1 MESFLNRYRNITVLL
16 LVIFAQL
23 VLLAF
28 QVKNDQ
34 DVRVIRVWAVTM
46 VTPAAR
52 VAEWFRGG
60 SIGFIRNYILLKDA
74 SEENR
79 KLREEVGRLRIE
91 NNFLHN
97 ELNTAERAK
106 ALEMFKARRQ
116 SKMLAANVIGA
127 GGGMNTNVVYV
138 NRGSAEGVMRG
149 MAVVTPDGIVG
160 KVMAAYPTAAEV
172 LLITDPDFAA
182 GVISQKT
189 LSRGILRGQG
199 KSPLCKV
206 DNVPFEEK
214 VEAGEWFYTSGD
226 DRVFPRGFAVGVVKV
241 ARAGTPFKHIEVE
254 PSGMAHG
261 LEDVLILLETVH
273 DTIPDTPPTNQPV
286 YIATP
291 PAQSQTPAAAPADPV
306 NPGAQPT
313 GASSTGTEADKLRQV
328 YKSVGDAQNHTFG
341 TGGPGSKPPDFKNL
355 PATPLAPGAPPA
367 ARGPGAGGQEA
378 GNTAAPP
385 AQGSGA
391 AGRGAVPGQ
400 TPPPSTVP
408 KQGMAPGNVAPQG
421 AGSGTQGSGAA
432 GRGVVPGQAPPSSA
446 PKQTPPAAA
455 PKQGATPSPA
465 APPPSGQPGGRTGA
479 SPSAPADQGG
489 RSSAAPS
496 KGPGGAPRE

>member
-1 MESFLNRYRNITVLL
+1 MESFLNRYRGITVLL

-127 GGGMNTNVVYV
+127 SGGMNTNVVYV

-160 KVMAAYPTAAEV
+160 KVMAAYPTASEV
-172 LLITDPDFAA
+172 LLITDPDFFA
-182 GVISQKT
+182 GVVSQKS
-189 LSRGILRGQG
+189 LARGILQGQG
-199 KSPLCKV
+199 KSTLCKV
-206 DNVPFEEK
+206 DKVPFEEK
-214 VEAGEWFYTSGD
+214 VEVGEWFYTSGE
-226 DRVFPRGFAVGVVKV
+226 DRIFPRGFPVGVTKV
-241 ARAGTPFKHIEVE
+241 ARPGSPFKQIEVE
-254 PSGMAHG
+254 PSAMAHG

-273 DTIPDTPPTNQPV
+273 ETIPDTPPTNQPV
-286 YIATP
+286 
-291 PAQSQTPAAAPADPV
+291 
-306 NPGAQPT
+306 
-313 GASSTGTEADKLRQV
+313 
-328 YKSVGDAQNHTFG
+328 
-341 TGGPGSKPPDFKNL
+341 
-355 PATPLAPGAPPA
+355 
-367 ARGPGAGGQEA
+367 
-378 GNTAAPP
+378 
-385 AQGSGA
+385 
-391 AGRGAVPGQ
+391 
-400 TPPPSTVP
+400 
-408 KQGMAPGNVAPQG
+408 
-421 AGSGTQGSGAA
+421 
-432 GRGVVPGQAPPSSA
+432 
-446 PKQTPPAAA
+446 
-455 PKQGATPSPA
+455 
-465 APPPSGQPGGRTGA
+465 
-479 SPSAPADQGG
+479 
-489 RSSAAPS
+489 
-496 KGPGGAPRE
+496 